1 MQCQHVLHLNGIRVL
16 RQIVKDPGLS
26 KTPVLHT
33 FVGPLY
39 RLPNHAPR
47 EASVKELRTRTKG
60 HERTRRDHATEL
72 TQDYVEAIDEL
83 HERLGE
89 CRVRDLAKRFAVSHV
104 TVNRAVARMKR
115 DGYVDTEPYAPVT
128 LTEKGRSLAQFS
140 KRRHEIVY
148 QFLLALGVS
157 QRTAS
162 IDSEGIEHHVSD
174 ETLRLME
181 RFGSPAQPDIT
192 T

>member
-1 MQCQHVLHLNGIRVL
+1 
-16 RQIVKDPGLS
+16 
-26 KTPVLHT
+26 
-33 FVGPLY
+33 
-39 RLPNHAPR
+39 
-47 EASVKELRTRTKG
+47 VKELRTRSKG
-60 HERTRRDHATEL
+60 HERTRSDHATEL
-72 TQDYVEAIDEL
+72 TQDYVEAIAEL
-83 HERLGE
+83 QLRLGE

-128 LTEKGRSLAQFS
+128 LTEKGRNLAEFS
-140 KRRHEIVY
+140 QRRHEIVY

-181 RFGSPAQPDIT
+181 NFGKT
-192 T
+192 TPN

>member
-1 MQCQHVLHLNGIRVL
+1 MT
-16 RQIVKDPGLS
+16 LS
-26 KTPVLHT
+26 NPRENHT
-33 FVGPLY
+33 FV
-39 RLPNHAPR
+39 APSR
-47 EASVKELRTRTKG
+47 TLHQAIRDHSVKEPRTRSKG
-60 HERTRRDHATEL
+60 HERTRSDHATEL
-72 TQDYVEAIDEL
+72 TQDYVEAIAEL
-83 HERLGE
+83 QLRLGE

-128 LTEKGRSLAQFS
+128 LTEKGRNLAEFS
-140 KRRHEIVY
+140 QRRHEIVY

-181 RFGSPAQPDIT
+181 NFGKT
-192 T
+192 TPN

>member
-1 MQCQHVLHLNGIRVL
+1 M
-16 RQIVKDPGLS
+16 
-26 KTPVLHT
+26 
-33 FVGPLY
+33 
-39 RLPNHAPR
+39 
-47 EASVKELRTRTKG
+47 KETKTRTKG

-72 TQDYVEAIDEL
+72 TQDYVEAIAEL

-115 DGYVDTEPYAPVT
+115 DGYVDTEPYAPVS

-140 KRRHEIVY
+140 QRRHEIVY

-157 QRTAS
+157 ERTAS
-162 IDSEGIEHHVSD
+162 IDSEGIEHHVSE

-181 RFGSPAQPDIT
+181 KFGKSRT
-192 T
+192 GE